1 MCERAITA
9 SFVAFSAR
17 FDPSTT
23 NTKCEFES
31 QNLCAIFLTR
41 PGQAHKWPGD
51 GKLARRIHQTT
62 YLHLVKIRTLSF
74 VTKSMS
80 KSKGSNYAVEDCQE
94 GDC

>member
-1 MCERAITA
+1 MNGPGTENR
-9 SFVAFSAR
+9 
-17 FDPSTT
+17 PS
-23 NTKCEFES
+23 EA
-31 QNLCAIFLTR
+31 L
-41 PGQAHKWPGD
+41 
-51 GKLARRIHQTT
+51 IHQTM